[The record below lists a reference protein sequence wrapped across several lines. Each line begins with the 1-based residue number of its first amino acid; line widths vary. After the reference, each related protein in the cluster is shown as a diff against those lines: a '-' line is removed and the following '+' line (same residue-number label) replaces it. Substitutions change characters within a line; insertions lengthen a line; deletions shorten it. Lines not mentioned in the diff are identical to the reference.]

1 MYTTLLSQCLRH
13 TDKEEQVWT
22 AGLLIKHWEEP
33 RSEFLE
39 LFLGIYMDKI
49 FTCKSNLWNQLLE
62 QGIWN
67 LHHHRTTQGTLVLLE
82 YVLLGC
88 HLKDHAMHQHYVVL
102 LAQHDMQ
109 NLPLLCISVVLF
121 HCVTMN
127 MNILWVF
134 LCVSPAGH
142 EPLFYLSTHKK

>member
-1 MYTTLLSQCLRH
+1 
-13 TDKEEQVWT
+13 
-22 AGLLIKHWEEP
+22 
-33 RSEFLE
+33 
-39 LFLGIYMDKI
+39 MDKI
-49 FTCKSNLWNQLLE
+49 FTCKSNLRTQLLE

-109 NLPLLCISVVLF
+109 NLPVLCISVVLF

-127 MNILWVF
+127 MNIL
-134 LCVSPAGH
+134 
-142 EPLFYLSTHKK
+142 